1 MVLRAVGAKEIEARR
16 RRMKMN
22 KREACQWVH
31 KQMIVDE
38 MPVDDLVAAFTA
50 LVGRVPDG
58 PERQRGLFGRCYEI
72 VTSLTGVSRGLRS
85 TTIMARSRR
94 PVD

>member
-1 MVLRAVGAKEIEARR
+1 
-16 RRMKMN
+16 MN

-58 PERQRGLFGRCYEI
+58 PDRRRGLFGRCYEI
-72 VTSLTGVSRGLRS
+72 VTSLTGVSAKLRF
-85 TTIMARSRR
+85 TTTTARSRT
-94 PVD
+94 PPTN